1 MKEAVGLSRTY
12 VCSYITFDYF
22 FQGGGGGGGNCWV
35 GSHKMQTNL
44 KTSRFSRAASSV
56 NTYIFDMQNK

>member
-22 FQGGGGGGGNCWV
+22 FQGGVRGVEAVELVVIRC
-35 GSHKMQTNL
+35 KQ
-44 KTSRFSRAASSV
+44 
-56 NTYIFDMQNK
+56 I